1 MPGVGFNPQNPHNPH
16 YQESK
21 ERVPCMPESR
31 RDQLRHALN
40 MGPHPTNACPQ
51 PPLLAFEKEL
61 HAPRWGTAFFAMHA
75 GEALLVWTLTT

>member
-1 MPGVGFNPQNPHNPH
+1 
-16 YQESK
+16 
-21 ERVPCMPESR
+21 MPESR

-75 GEALLVWTLTT
+75 GEALLVWTLIT